1 MNLNFDFVDFTS
13 INIQDIENNTNSIN
27 YDKTTTETYRIK
39 RLFKID
45 PLTDTEIQDKLIFSY
60 KYKWNPYTGEC
71 TDIDETGPLCFNA
84 LTLYNY
90 FFANRFKGLWNP
102 PNDGFQGYYGE
113 LVGSGLKLEIKSRGI
128 NPEKYL
134 FRLPIIDCYLEENHN
149 YSQITMG
156 PLLSEEDID
165 IIDHIVLEHHKNK
178 NKHITPL
185 YLLKNYYDYALN
197 SSFDLDEFL
206 IFKMLKKNAD
216 LNLSCNELLYKFNKI
231 HVDKLVNLKY

>member
-1 MNLNFDFVDFTS
+1 MNFDFVDFTT
-13 INIQDIENNTNSIN
+13 IKNIQNNEGTNNETIN

-45 PLTDTEIQDKLIFSY
+45 PLTDMEITDKLIFSY

-71 TDIDETGPLCFNA
+71 TDIDETGQLCFNA
-84 LTLYNY
+84 LSLYDY

-113 LVGSGLKLEIKSRGI
+113 LVGSGLKLEIKSRGV

-156 PLLSEEDID
+156 PLLSDEDIE
-165 IIDHIVLEHHKNK
+165 IIDNNFSMYHKNK
-178 NKHITPL
+178 TKNLTTL
-185 YLLKNYYDYALN
+185 RLLKIYYDNALN
-197 SSFDLDEFL
+197 SSFDLYDF
-206 IFKMLKKNAD
+206 IVFKQNNIK
-216 LNLSCNELLYKFNKI
+216 LNLSPTELIYKFNKVY
-231 HVDKLVNLKY
+231 VDKLVNLRY